1 MPAADVPGDP
11 RSGSTVTLDVYIGP
25 DRVGARLYL
34 TRRSWLPPV
43 LRDHLDENLEA
54 KLPKLP
60 DWEAFDR
67 FMWETDSPHEKR
79 VTTSGG
85 AEIKAKGRS
94 AVTLLVWLESEIR
107 GEK

>member
-1 MPAADVPGDP
+1 MTEQAPPFDLFV
-11 RSGSTVTLDVYIGP
+11 SP

-54 KLPKLP
+54 KLAALP
-60 DWEAFDR
+60 DWTAFDR

-79 VTTSGG
+79 ITTSGG
-85 AEIKAKGRS
+85 AEIRARGRS
-94 AVTLLVWLESEIR
+94 AVTLLVWLEGVLR
-107 GEK
+107 GEA